1 MKLKNFAISLGALIA
16 IAVCVWLGSSI
27 YIGRTTSQRIET
39 LISKQLNPNASIRI
53 VDHKHEQSL
62 FSSKGQFEIRFNDIP
77 VDADTGK
84 QFFAVAFNYQVNN
97 LLLPES
103 VMRFEWMAKPTGEA
117 GKEIDRLFS
126 KEINLNGKGK
136 LGYGGKALSSLK
148 MPELVMNQGSDKL
161 LITPSNGHISWKE
174 KSLNFDWK
182 TDRISLVTDGYSYDV
197 EGIQFMTDIQNRQR
211 GLGMAE
217 FSVNKASSKDF
228 TFTGYKF
235 KTLSTERGDRLDFTI
250 NQKLD
255 SISAASEK
263 ISNVVMDFSMTDL
276 DATSVEQLTDILD
289 SASDR
294 IQSWTDDDKQRAK
307 KALATMIGKG
317 FKISIPKIYAE
328 YGKGSIDGSVQLD
341 VLKSDS
347 NQNAFDFSKS
357 VRASGQILGNG
368 KLLDQSQKAMV
379 VMMGIAKDTKEG
391 LKASFEFS
399 GNKLVINGKSQDVTD
414 SVSMLNETVNELLYK

>member
-1 MKLKNFAISLGALIA
+1 
-16 IAVCVWLGSSI
+16 
-27 YIGRTTSQRIET
+27 
-39 LISKQLNPNASIRI
+39 
-53 VDHKHEQSL
+53 
-62 FSSKGQFEIRFNDIP
+62 
-77 VDADTGK
+77 
-84 QFFAVAFNYQVNN
+84 
-97 LLLPES
+97 
-103 VMRFEWMAKPTGEA
+103 
-117 GKEIDRLFS
+117 
-126 KEINLNGKGK
+126 
-136 LGYGGKALSSLK
+136 
-148 MPELVMNQGSDKL
+148 
-161 LITPSNGHISWKE
+161 
-174 KSLNFDWK
+174 
-182 TDRISLVTDGYSYDV
+182 
-197 EGIQFMTDIQNRQR
+197 MTDIQNRQR